1 MKADTKKKGNTMKDK
16 DQGKMSLGARLAY
29 SFGAFGNDSFYGL
42 LSGYLIMFI
51 TSHLFNTGNAA
62 EDAKMI
68 SIVTLIIMALRI
80 VELFIDPFIGNA
92 IDRTKT
98 RWGHFRPWVVV
109 GGSVSAVILLMLFT
123 NLGGLYQK
131 NAVLYMVVFA
141 VLYITMDIFYS
152 FKDVGFWSMLPS
164 LTTSSREREKTA
176 TYARVGS
183 TVGGGLVGIL
193 VMPAVIF
200 FSAKATST
208 GDDRGWF
215 IFAAIICSIAF
226 VSAWCVGLFT
236 REVNSDIR
244 KNKQDTKGIVGIFKA
259 LSGNDQLM
267 WVALAYL
274 FYGIAINITNSLE
287 VYYFTY
293 IMGMPKAF
301 SIFSTINIFLGII
314 ATSLF
319 PILSKKLSR
328 KTLFTSCLVVMIC
341 GMGLFAFA
349 GSNLPL
355 VLLAASVF
363 GFPQQMVF
371 LIVLMVI
378 TDSVEYGQLKLG
390 HRDES
395 LALSVR
401 PLIDKF
407 GGAVSNGVVGQIAI
421 MAGMTT
427 GATAASITPAGKINF
442 KIMMFAVPAVMLV
455 IAIIIFASKVIL
467 SEKKHAEIVAEL
479 EKTWGKK
486 FDKDNNTEVDG
497 DVTIP
502 TPISGQL
509 MNLSQVNDQT
519 FSSGSVGQGFAIKPS
534 DGKILAPFDA
544 TVRQVFTTRHAVGL
558 VGDNGVVLLI
568 HIGLGTVKLKGTGFV
583 SYVDQG
589 QKVKKGQELIEF
601 WDPTIKKAG
610 LDDTVIVVVTN
621 SDKFSD
627 FDMMMKAGQNVQAED
642 NVLELRAKNEEV
654 AIGGNQ
660 VEPAN

>member
-1 MKADTKKKGNTMKDK
+1 MKDK

-62 EDAKMI
+62 EDARMI
-68 SIVTLIIMALRI
+68 SMVTLIIMVLRI

-109 GGSVSAVILLMLFT
+109 GGSISAVILLILFT

-131 NAVLYMVVFA
+131 NAILYMIVFA

-164 LTTSSREREKTA
+164 LTTNSREREKTA

-183 TVGGGLVGIL
+183 TIGGGLVGIL
-193 VMPAVIF
+193 VMPAVIY
-200 FSAKATST
+200 FSVRPTST

-244 KNKQDTKGIVGIFKA
+244 KNKKDTKGIIGIFKA

-274 FYGIAINITNSLE
+274 FYGVAINITGSLE

-301 SIFSTINIFLGII
+301 SIFSTINVFLGII

-319 PILSKKLSR
+319 PLLSKKMSR
-328 KTLFTSCLVVMIC
+328 KALFTSCLAVMLC
-341 GMGLFAFA
+341 GMGLFAVA

-355 VLLAASVF
+355 VLLAASIF
-363 GFPQQMVF
+363 GFPQPMVF

-427 GATAASITPAGKINF
+427 GATASSITAAGKLNF

-455 IAIIIFASKVIL
+455 IAILIFASKVIL

-486 FDKDNNTEVDG
+486 FDKDSDNDVDS
-497 DVTIP
+497 DVLIA
-502 TPISGQL
+502 TPISGEL
-509 MNLSQVNDQT
+509 MNLNQVNDKT

-534 DGKILAPFDA
+534 DGKVLAPFDA

-568 HIGLGTVKLKGTGFV
+568 HIGLGTVALNGTGFV
-583 SYVDQG
+583 SYVEQG
-589 QKVKKGQELIEF
+589 QRVKKGQELIEF

-610 LDDTVIVVVTN
+610 LDDTVIVIVTN

-627 FDMMMKAGQNVQAED
+627 IDLMAKTGQAVQAED
-642 NVLELRAKNEEV
+642 NILELKVKKEEP
-654 AIGGNQ
+654 ALGGGE
-660 VEPAN
+660 VEPTN

>member
-1 MKADTKKKGNTMKDK
+1 MKDK
-16 DQGKMSLGARLAY
+16 DEGKMSLGARLAY
-29 SFGAFGNDSFYGL
+29 SFGAFGNDSFYRL

-68 SIVTLIIMALRI
+68 SMVTLIIMALRI

-109 GGSVSAVILLMLFT
+109 GGSISAVILLMLFT

-215 IFAAIICSIAF
+215 IFAAIICTIAF

-328 KTLFTSCLVVMIC
+328 KVLFTSCLVVMLC
-341 GMGLFAFA
+341 GMGLFAVA

-355 VLLAASVF
+355 VLLAALVF

-427 GATAASITPAGKINF
+427 GATASSITASGKMNF

-479 EKTWGKK
+479 EKTWSKK
-486 FDKDNNTEVDG
+486 FDKSGENTVNG
-497 DVTIP
+497 DVLIP
-502 TPISGQL
+502 TPISGKL
-509 MNLSQVNDQT
+509 MNLSEVNDQT

-534 DGKILAPFDA
+534 DGRVLAPFDA

-583 SYVDQG
+583 SYVEQG
-589 QKVKKGQELIEF
+589 QRVKKGQELIEF

-610 LDDTVIVVVTN
+610 LDDTVIVIVTN
-621 SDKFSD
+621 SDKFSE
-627 FDMMMKAGQNVQAED
+627 FEMTVKEGQSVQAED
-642 NVLELRAKNEEV
+642 NVLELKVKNEEET
-654 AIGGNQ
+654 ALGGGQ
-660 VEPAN
+660 IEPAN

>member
-1 MKADTKKKGNTMKDK
+1 MKDK

-62 EDAKMI
+62 EDARMI
-68 SIVTLIIMALRI
+68 SMVTLIIMVLRI

-109 GGSVSAVILLMLFT
+109 GGSVSAVILLILFT

-131 NAVLYMVVFA
+131 NAILYMIVFA

-164 LTTSSREREKTA
+164 LTTNSREREKTA

-183 TVGGGLVGIL
+183 TIGGGLVGIL
-193 VMPAVIF
+193 VMPAVIY
-200 FSAKATST
+200 FSVRPTST

-244 KNKQDTKGIVGIFKA
+244 KNKKDTKGIIGIFKA

-274 FYGIAINITNSLE
+274 FYGVAINITGSLE

-301 SIFSTINIFLGII
+301 SIFSTINVFLGII

-319 PILSKKLSR
+319 PLLSKKMSR
-328 KTLFTSCLVVMIC
+328 KVLFTSCLAVMLC
-341 GMGLFAFA
+341 GMGLFAVA

-355 VLLAASVF
+355 VLLAASIF
-363 GFPQQMVF
+363 GFPQPMVF

-427 GATAASITPAGKINF
+427 GATASSITAAGKLNF

-455 IAIIIFASKVIL
+455 IAILIFASKVIL
-467 SEKKHAEIVAEL
+467 SEKKHTEIVAEL

-486 FDKDNNTEVDG
+486 FDKDSDNDIDS
-497 DVTIP
+497 DVLIA
-502 TPISGQL
+502 TPISGEL
-509 MNLSQVNDQT
+509 MNLNQVNDKI
-519 FSSGSVGQGFAIKPS
+519 FSSGAVGQGFAIKPS
-534 DGKILAPFDA
+534 DGKVLAPFDA

-568 HIGLGTVKLKGTGFV
+568 HIGLGTVELNGTGFV
-583 SYVDQG
+583 SYVEQG
-589 QKVKKGQELIEF
+589 QRVKKGQELIEF

-610 LDDTVIVVVTN
+610 LDDTVIVIVTN

-627 FDMMMKAGQNVQAED
+627 IDLMAKAGQAVQAED
-642 NVLELRAKNEEV
+642 NILELKVKKEEPV
-654 AIGGNQ
+654 LGGGE
-660 VEPAN
+660 VEPTN

>member
-1 MKADTKKKGNTMKDK
+1 MKDK
-16 DQGKMSLGARLAY
+16 DEGKMSLGARLAY

-68 SIVTLIIMALRI
+68 SMVTLIIMALRI

-109 GGSVSAVILLMLFT
+109 GGSISAVILLMLFT

-215 IFAAIICSIAF
+215 IFAAIICTIAF

-328 KTLFTSCLVVMIC
+328 KVLFTSCLVVMLC
-341 GMGLFAFA
+341 GMGLFAVA

-355 VLLAASVF
+355 VLVAASVF

-427 GATAASITPAGKINF
+427 GATASSITASGKMNF

-486 FDKDNNTEVDG
+486 FDKSGENTVNG
-497 DVTIP
+497 DVLIP
-502 TPISGQL
+502 TPISGKL
-509 MNLSQVNDQT
+509 MNLSEVNDQT

-534 DGKILAPFDA
+534 DGKVLAPFDA

-583 SYVDQG
+583 SYVEQG
-589 QKVKKGQELIEF
+589 QRVKKGQELIEF

-610 LDDTVIVVVTN
+610 LDDTVIVIVTN
-621 SDKFSD
+621 SDKFSEFEMTVKD
-627 FDMMMKAGQNVQAED
+627 GQSVQAED
-642 NVLELRAKNEEV
+642 NVLELKVKNEEET
-654 AIGGNQ
+654 ALGGGQ
-660 VEPAN
+660 IEPAN

>member
-1 MKADTKKKGNTMKDK
+1 MKDK

-62 EDAKMI
+62 EDARMI
-68 SIVTLIIMALRI
+68 SMVTLIIMVLRI

-109 GGSVSAVILLMLFT
+109 GGSVSAVILLILFT

-131 NAVLYMVVFA
+131 NAILYMIVFA

-164 LTTSSREREKTA
+164 LTTNSREREKTA

-183 TVGGGLVGIL
+183 TIGGGLVGIL
-193 VMPAVIF
+193 VMPAVIY
-200 FSAKATST
+200 FSVRPTST

-244 KNKQDTKGIVGIFKA
+244 KNKKDTKGIIGIFKA

-274 FYGIAINITNSLE
+274 FYGVAINITGSLE

-301 SIFSTINIFLGII
+301 SIFSTINVFLGII

-319 PILSKKLSR
+319 PLLSKKMSR
-328 KTLFTSCLVVMIC
+328 KVLFTSCLAVMLC
-341 GMGLFAFA
+341 GMGLFAVA

-355 VLLAASVF
+355 VLLAASIF
-363 GFPQQMVF
+363 GFPQPMVF

-427 GATAASITPAGKINF
+427 GATASSITAAGKLNF

-455 IAIIIFASKVIL
+455 IAILIFASKVIL

-486 FDKDNNTEVDG
+486 FDKDSDNDIDS
-497 DVTIP
+497 DVLIA
-502 TPISGQL
+502 TPISGEL
-509 MNLSQVNDQT
+509 MNLNQVNDKI
-519 FSSGSVGQGFAIKPS
+519 FSSGAVGQGFAIKPS
-534 DGKILAPFDA
+534 DGKVLAPFDA

-568 HIGLGTVKLKGTGFV
+568 HIGLGTVELNGTGFV
-583 SYVDQG
+583 SYVEQG
-589 QKVKKGQELIEF
+589 QRVKKGQELIEF

-610 LDDTVIVVVTN
+610 LDDTVIVIVTN

-627 FDMMMKAGQNVQAED
+627 IDLMAKTGQAVQAED
-642 NVLELRAKNEEV
+642 NILELKVKKEEPV
-654 AIGGNQ
+654 LGGGE
-660 VEPAN
+660 VEPTN

>member
-1 MKADTKKKGNTMKDK
+1 MKDK
-16 DQGKMSLGARLAY
+16 NRRKMSLGARLAY

-51 TSHLFNTGNAA
+51 TSHLFNTGSASDN
-62 EDAKMI
+62 AKMI
-68 SIVTLIIMALRI
+68 STVTIIIMMLRI
-80 VELFIDPFIGNA
+80 VELLIDPFIGNA

-98 RWGHFRPWVVV
+98 RWGHFRPWIVI
-109 GGSVSAVILLMLFT
+109 GGSISAVILLMLFT

-131 NAVLYMVVFA
+131 NALLYLIVFA

-164 LTTSSREREKTA
+164 LTTDSREREKTA

-183 TVGGGLVGIL
+183 TIGGGLVGIL

-208 GDDRGWF
+208 GDNRGWF

-244 KNKQDTKGIVGIFKA
+244 KNKKDTKGIVGIFKA

-267 WVALAYL
+267 WVAAAYL
-274 FYGIAINITNSLE
+274 FYGVAINITGSLE

-293 IMGMPKAF
+293 IMGMPTAF
-301 SIFSTINIFLGII
+301 SIFSTINIFLGIF

-328 KTLFTSCLVVMIC
+328 KALFTGCIVVMLLGIA
-341 GMGLFAFA
+341 LFSVA

-355 VLLAASVF
+355 VLIAASTF

-427 GATAASITPAGKINF
+427 GATASSITAAGKTNF
-442 KIMMFAVPAVMLV
+442 KIMMFAVPAIMLLV
-455 IAIIIFASKVIL
+455 SIIIFAKKVIL
-467 SEKKHAEIVAEL
+467 SEQKHAQIVAEL

-486 FDKDNNTEVDG
+486 FDKDNETEVDS

-583 SYVDQG
+583 SYVEQG
-589 QKVKKGQELIEF
+589 PRVKKGQELIEF

-610 LDDTVIVVVTN
+610 LDDTVIVVITN

-642 NVLELRAKNEEV
+642 NVLELKAKNEEES
-654 AIGGNQ
+654 AIGGGQ

>member
-1 MKADTKKKGNTMKDK
+1 MKDK
-16 DQGKMSLGARLAY
+16 NRRKMSLGARLAY

-51 TSHLFNTGNAA
+51 TSHLFNTGSASDN
-62 EDAKMI
+62 AKMI
-68 SIVTLIIMALRI
+68 STVTIIIMVLRI
-80 VELFIDPFIGNA
+80 VELLIDPFIGNA

-98 RWGHFRPWVVV
+98 RWGHFRPWIVI
-109 GGSVSAVILLMLFT
+109 GGSISAVILLMLFT

-131 NAVLYMVVFA
+131 NALLYLIVFA

-164 LTTSSREREKTA
+164 LTTDSREREKTA

-183 TVGGGLVGIL
+183 TIGGGLVGIL

-208 GDDRGWF
+208 GDNRGWF

-226 VSAWCVGLFT
+226 VSAWCVRLFT

-244 KNKQDTKGIVGIFKA
+244 KNKKDTKGIVGIFKA

-267 WVALAYL
+267 WVAAAYL
-274 FYGIAINITNSLE
+274 FYGVAINITGSLE

-293 IMGMPKAF
+293 IMGMPTAF
-301 SIFSTINIFLGII
+301 SIFSTINIFLGIF

-328 KTLFTSCLVVMIC
+328 KALFTGCIVVMLLGIA
-341 GMGLFAFA
+341 LFSVA

-355 VLLAASVF
+355 VLIAASTF

-427 GATAASITPAGKINF
+427 GATASSITAAGKTNF
-442 KIMMFAVPAVMLV
+442 KIMMFAVPAIMLLV
-455 IAIIIFASKVIL
+455 SIIIFAKKVIL
-467 SEKKHAEIVAEL
+467 SEQKHAQIVAEL

-486 FDKDNNTEVDG
+486 FDKDNETEVDS

-583 SYVDQG
+583 SYVEQG
-589 QKVKKGQELIEF
+589 QRVKKGQELIEF

-610 LDDTVIVVVTN
+610 LDDTVIVVITN

-642 NVLELRAKNEEV
+642 NVLELKAKNEEES
-654 AIGGNQ
+654 AIGGGQ

>member
-1 MKADTKKKGNTMKDK
+1 MKYKVKV
-16 DQGKMSLGARLAY
+16 KMSLGVRLTY

-62 EDAKMI
+62 EDARMI
-68 SIVTLIIMALRI
+68 SMVTLIIMVLRI

-109 GGSVSAVILLMLFT
+109 GGSISAVILLILFT

-131 NAVLYMVVFA
+131 NAILYMIVFA

-164 LTTSSREREKTA
+164 LTTNSREREKTA

-183 TVGGGLVGIL
+183 TIGGGLVGIL
-193 VMPAVIF
+193 VMPAVIY
-200 FSAKATST
+200 FSVRPTST

-244 KNKQDTKGIVGIFKA
+244 KNKKDTKGIIGIFKA

-274 FYGIAINITNSLE
+274 FYGVAINITGSLE

-301 SIFSTINIFLGII
+301 SIFSTINVFLGII

-319 PILSKKLSR
+319 PLLSKKMSR
-328 KTLFTSCLVVMIC
+328 KALFTSCLAVMLC
-341 GMGLFAFA
+341 GMGLFAVA

-355 VLLAASVF
+355 VLLAASIF
-363 GFPQQMVF
+363 GFPQPMVF

-427 GATAASITPAGKINF
+427 GATASSITAAGKLNF

-455 IAIIIFASKVIL
+455 IAILIFASKVIL

-486 FDKDNNTEVDG
+486 FDKDSDNDVDS
-497 DVTIP
+497 DVLIA
-502 TPISGQL
+502 TPISGEL
-509 MNLSQVNDQT
+509 MNLNQVNDKT

-534 DGKILAPFDA
+534 DGKVLAPFDA

-568 HIGLGTVKLKGTGFV
+568 HIGLGTVALNGTGFV
-583 SYVDQG
+583 SYVEQG
-589 QKVKKGQELIEF
+589 QRVKKGQELIEF

-610 LDDTVIVVVTN
+610 LDDTVIVIVTN

-627 FDMMMKAGQNVQAED
+627 IDLMAKTGQAVQAED
-642 NVLELRAKNEEV
+642 NILELKVKKEEP
-654 AIGGNQ
+654 ALGGGE
-660 VEPAN
+660 VEPTN

>member
-1 MKADTKKKGNTMKDK
+1 MKDK
-16 DQGKMSLGARLAY
+16 KDEGKMSLGARLAY

-109 GGSVSAVILLMLFT
+109 GGSISSVILLMLFT

-215 IFAAIICSIAF
+215 IFAAIICTIAF

-328 KTLFTSCLVVMIC
+328 KALFTSCLVVMLC
-341 GMGLFAFA
+341 GMGLFAVA

-355 VLLAASVF
+355 VLIAASVF

-427 GATAASITPAGKINF
+427 GATASSITASGKMNF

-486 FDKDNNTEVDG
+486 FDKSGENTVDG
-497 DVTIP
+497 DVLIP
-502 TPISGQL
+502 TPISGKL
-509 MNLSQVNDQT
+509 MNLSEVNDRT
-519 FSSGSVGQGFAIKPS
+519 FSSGSVGRGFAIKPS
-534 DGKILAPFDA
+534 DGKVLAPFDA

-583 SYVDQG
+583 SYVEQG
-589 QKVKKGQELIEF
+589 QRVKKGQELIEF

-610 LDDTVIVVVTN
+610 LDDTVIVIVTN

-627 FDMMMKAGQNVQAED
+627 FEMTVKDGQTVQAED
-642 NVLELRAKNEEV
+642 NVLELKVKNEEET
-654 AIGGNQ
+654 ALGGGQ
-660 VEPAN
+660 IEPAN

>member
-1 MKADTKKKGNTMKDK
+1 MKDK
-16 DQGKMSLGARLAY
+16 NRRKMSLGARLAY

-51 TSHLFNTGNAA
+51 TSHLFNTGSASDN
-62 EDAKMI
+62 AKMI
-68 SIVTLIIMALRI
+68 STVTIIIMMLRI
-80 VELFIDPFIGNA
+80 VELLIDPFIGNA

-98 RWGHFRPWVVV
+98 RWGHFRPWIVI
-109 GGSVSAVILLMLFT
+109 GGSISAVILLMLFT

-131 NAVLYMVVFA
+131 NALLYLIVFA

-164 LTTSSREREKTA
+164 LTTDSREREKTA

-183 TVGGGLVGIL
+183 TIGGGLVGIL

-208 GDDRGWF
+208 GDNRGWF

-244 KNKQDTKGIVGIFKA
+244 KNKKDTKGIVGIFKA

-267 WVALAYL
+267 WVAAAYL
-274 FYGIAINITNSLE
+274 FYGIAINITGSLE

-293 IMGMPKAF
+293 IMGMPTAF
-301 SIFSTINIFLGII
+301 SIFSTINIFLGIF

-328 KTLFTSCLVVMIC
+328 KALFTGCIVVMLLGIA
-341 GMGLFAFA
+341 LFSVA

-355 VLLAASVF
+355 VLIAASTF

-427 GATAASITPAGKINF
+427 GATASSITAAGKTNF
-442 KIMMFAVPAVMLV
+442 KIMMFAVPAIMLLV
-455 IAIIIFASKVIL
+455 SIIIFAKKVIL
-467 SEKKHAEIVAEL
+467 SEQKHAQIVAEL

-486 FDKDNNTEVDG
+486 FDKDNETEVDS

-583 SYVDQG
+583 SYVEQG
-589 QKVKKGQELIEF
+589 QRVKKGQELIEF

-610 LDDTVIVVVTN
+610 LDDTVIVVITN

-642 NVLELRAKNEEV
+642 NVLELKAKNEEES
-654 AIGGNQ
+654 AIGGGQ

>member
-1 MKADTKKKGNTMKDK
+1 MEKK

-51 TSHLFNTGNAA
+51 TSHLFNTGSK
-62 EDAKMI
+62 ETDAKMI
-68 SIVTLIIMALRI
+68 SIVTIIIMALRI

-109 GGSVSAVILLMLFT
+109 GGSISAIILLLLFT

-164 LTTSSREREKTA
+164 LTTDSREREKTA

-200 FSAKATST
+200 FSVKATST

-226 VSAWCVGLFT
+226 ISAWGVGLFT

-267 WVALAYL
+267 WVACAYL

-293 IMGMPKAF
+293 IMGMPTAF
-301 SIFSTINIFLGII
+301 SLFSTINIFLGIF

-319 PILSKKLSR
+319 PILSKKMSR
-328 KTLFTSCLVVMIC
+328 KTLFTTCLIVMLA
-341 GMGLFAFA
+341 GMGLFSVA

-355 VLLAASVF
+355 VLIAASLF

-371 LIVLMVI
+371 LIVLMII

-427 GATAASITPAGKINF
+427 GATAASITPAGKLNF

-455 IAIIIFASKVIL
+455 LAIIVFAKKVIL
-467 SEKKHAEIVAEL
+467 SEQKHAEIVAEL
-479 EKTWGKK
+479 EQTWGKK
-486 FDKDNNTEVDG
+486 FNKTAETPDDN
-497 DVTIP
+497 VTVAS
-502 TPISGQL
+502 PIAGQL
-509 MNLSQVNDQT
+509 INLSEVHDQI

-534 DGKILAPFDA
+534 DGKVLAPFDA

-568 HIGLGTVKLKGTGFV
+568 HIGIGTVKLKGTGFV
-583 SYVDQG
+583 SYVEQG
-589 QKVKKGQELIEF
+589 QHVKKGQELIEF

-621 SDKFSD
+621 SEKFS
-627 FDMMMKAGQNVQAED
+627 KIELIENPGQEIQAEE
-642 NVLELRAKNEEV
+642 NVLNLEALNSESNEL
-654 AIGGNQ
+654 GGNQ
-660 VEPAN
+660 VEPIN

>member
-1 MKADTKKKGNTMKDK
+1 MKDK

-62 EDAKMI
+62 EDARMI
-68 SIVTLIIMALRI
+68 SMVTLIIMVLRI

-109 GGSVSAVILLMLFT
+109 GGSVSAVILLILFT

-131 NAVLYMVVFA
+131 NAILYMIVFA

-164 LTTSSREREKTA
+164 LTTNSREREKTA

-183 TVGGGLVGIL
+183 TIGGGLVGIL
-193 VMPAVIF
+193 VMPAVIY
-200 FSAKATST
+200 FSVRPTST

-244 KNKQDTKGIVGIFKA
+244 KNKKDTKGIIGIFKA

-274 FYGIAINITNSLE
+274 FYGVAINITGSLE

-301 SIFSTINIFLGII
+301 SIFSTINVFLGII

-319 PILSKKLSR
+319 PLLSKKMSR
-328 KTLFTSCLVVMIC
+328 KALFTSCLAVMLC
-341 GMGLFAFA
+341 GMGLFAVA

-355 VLLAASVF
+355 VLLAASIF
-363 GFPQQMVF
+363 GFPQPMVF

-427 GATAASITPAGKINF
+427 GATASSITAAGKLNF

-455 IAIIIFASKVIL
+455 IAILIFASKVIL

-486 FDKDNNTEVDG
+486 FDKDSDNDVDS
-497 DVTIP
+497 DVLIA
-502 TPISGQL
+502 TPISGEL
-509 MNLSQVNDQT
+509 MNLNQVNDKT

-534 DGKILAPFDA
+534 DGKVLAPFDA

-568 HIGLGTVKLKGTGFV
+568 HIGLGTVALNGTGFV
-583 SYVDQG
+583 SYVEQG
-589 QKVKKGQELIEF
+589 QRVKKGQELIEF

-610 LDDTVIVVVTN
+610 LDDTVIVIVTN

-627 FDMMMKAGQNVQAED
+627 IDLMAKTGQAVQAED
-642 NVLELRAKNEEV
+642 NILELKVKKEEP
-654 AIGGNQ
+654 ALGGGE
-660 VEPAN
+660 VEPTN

>member
-1 MKADTKKKGNTMKDK
+1 
-16 DQGKMSLGARLAY
+16 MSLGARLAY

-51 TSHLFNTGNAA
+51 TSHLFNTGSASDN
-62 EDAKMI
+62 AKMI
-68 SIVTLIIMALRI
+68 STVTIIIMVLRI
-80 VELFIDPFIGNA
+80 VELLIDPFIGNA

-98 RWGHFRPWVVV
+98 RWGHFRPWIVI
-109 GGSVSAVILLMLFT
+109 GGSISAVILLMLFT

-131 NAVLYMVVFA
+131 NALLYLIVFA

-164 LTTSSREREKTA
+164 LTTDSREREKTA

-183 TVGGGLVGIL
+183 TIGGGLVGIL

-208 GDDRGWF
+208 GDNRGWF

-244 KNKQDTKGIVGIFKA
+244 KNKKDTKGIVGIFKA

-267 WVALAYL
+267 WVAAAYL
-274 FYGIAINITNSLE
+274 FYGVAINITGSLE

-293 IMGMPKAF
+293 IMGMPTAF
-301 SIFSTINIFLGII
+301 SIFSTINIFLGIF

-328 KTLFTSCLVVMIC
+328 KALFTGCIVVMLLGIA
-341 GMGLFAFA
+341 LFSVA

-355 VLLAASVF
+355 VLIAASTF

-427 GATAASITPAGKINF
+427 GATASSITAAGKTNF
-442 KIMMFAVPAVMLV
+442 KIMMFAVPAIMLLV
-455 IAIIIFASKVIL
+455 SIIIFAKKVIL
-467 SEKKHAEIVAEL
+467 SEQKHAQIVAEL

-486 FDKDNNTEVDG
+486 FDKDNETEVDS

-583 SYVDQG
+583 SYVEQG
-589 QKVKKGQELIEF
+589 QRVKKGQELIEF

-610 LDDTVIVVVTN
+610 LDDTVIVVITN

-642 NVLELRAKNEEV
+642 NVLELKAKNEEES
-654 AIGGNQ
+654 AIGGGQ

>member
-1 MKADTKKKGNTMKDK
+1 MKDK

-62 EDAKMI
+62 EDARMI
-68 SIVTLIIMALRI
+68 SMVTLIIMVLRI

-109 GGSVSAVILLMLFT
+109 GGSVSAVILLILFT

-131 NAVLYMVVFA
+131 NAILYMIVFA

-164 LTTSSREREKTA
+164 LTTNSREREKTA

-183 TVGGGLVGIL
+183 TIGGGLVGIL
-193 VMPAVIF
+193 VMPAVIY
-200 FSAKATST
+200 FSVRPTST

-244 KNKQDTKGIVGIFKA
+244 KNKKDTKGIIGIFKA

-274 FYGIAINITNSLE
+274 FYGVAINITGSLE

-301 SIFSTINIFLGII
+301 SIFSTINVFLGII

-319 PILSKKLSR
+319 PLLSKKMSR
-328 KTLFTSCLVVMIC
+328 KALFTSCLAVMLC
-341 GMGLFAFA
+341 GMGLFAVA

-355 VLLAASVF
+355 VLLAASIF
-363 GFPQQMVF
+363 GFPQPMVF

-427 GATAASITPAGKINF
+427 GATASSITAAGKLNF

-455 IAIIIFASKVIL
+455 IAILIFASKVIL

-486 FDKDNNTEVDG
+486 FDKDSDNDIDS
-497 DVTIP
+497 DVLIA
-502 TPISGQL
+502 TPISGEL
-509 MNLSQVNDQT
+509 MNLNQVNDKI
-519 FSSGSVGQGFAIKPS
+519 FSSGAVGQGFAIKPS
-534 DGKILAPFDA
+534 DGKVLAPFDA

-568 HIGLGTVKLKGTGFV
+568 HIGLGTVALNGTGFV
-583 SYVDQG
+583 SYVEQG
-589 QKVKKGQELIEF
+589 QRVKKGQELIEF

-610 LDDTVIVVVTN
+610 LDDTVIVIVTN

-627 FDMMMKAGQNVQAED
+627 IDLMAKTGQAVQAED
-642 NVLELRAKNEEV
+642 NILELKVKKEEPV
-654 AIGGNQ
+654 LGGGE
-660 VEPAN
+660 VEPTN

>member
-1 MKADTKKKGNTMKDK
+1 MKDK

-62 EDAKMI
+62 EDARMI
-68 SIVTLIIMALRI
+68 SMVTLIIMVLRI

-109 GGSVSAVILLMLFT
+109 GGSISAVILLILFT

-131 NAVLYMVVFA
+131 NAILYMIVFA

-164 LTTSSREREKTA
+164 LTTNSREREKTA

-183 TVGGGLVGIL
+183 TIGGGLVGIL
-193 VMPAVIF
+193 VMPAVIY
-200 FSAKATST
+200 FSVRPTST

-244 KNKQDTKGIVGIFKA
+244 KNKKDTKGIIGIFKA

-274 FYGIAINITNSLE
+274 FYGVAINITGSLE

-301 SIFSTINIFLGII
+301 SIFSTINVFLGII

-319 PILSKKLSR
+319 PLLSKKMSR
-328 KTLFTSCLVVMIC
+328 KTLFTSCLAVMLC
-341 GMGLFAFA
+341 GMGLFAVA

-355 VLLAASVF
+355 VLLAASIF
-363 GFPQQMVF
+363 GFPQPMVF

-427 GATAASITPAGKINF
+427 GATASSITAAGKLNF

-455 IAIIIFASKVIL
+455 IAILIFASKVIL

-486 FDKDNNTEVDG
+486 FDKDSDNDVDS
-497 DVTIP
+497 DVLIA
-502 TPISGQL
+502 TPISGEL
-509 MNLSQVNDQT
+509 MNLNQVNDKT

-534 DGKILAPFDA
+534 DGKVLAPFDA

-568 HIGLGTVKLKGTGFV
+568 HIGLGTVALNGTGFV
-583 SYVDQG
+583 SYVEQG
-589 QKVKKGQELIEF
+589 QRVKKGQELIEF

-610 LDDTVIVVVTN
+610 LDDTVIVIVTN

-627 FDMMMKAGQNVQAED
+627 IDLMAKTGQAVQAED
-642 NVLELRAKNEEV
+642 NILELKVKKEEP
-654 AIGGNQ
+654 ALGGGE
-660 VEPAN
+660 VEPTN

>member
-1 MKADTKKKGNTMKDK
+1 MKDK

-62 EDAKMI
+62 EDARMI
-68 SIVTLIIMALRI
+68 SMVTLIIMVLRI

-109 GGSVSAVILLMLFT
+109 GGSVSAVILLILFT

-131 NAVLYMVVFA
+131 NAILYMIVFA

-164 LTTSSREREKTA
+164 LTTNSREREKTA

-183 TVGGGLVGIL
+183 TIGGGLVGIL
-193 VMPAVIF
+193 VMPAVIY
-200 FSAKATST
+200 FSVRPTST

-244 KNKQDTKGIVGIFKA
+244 KNKKDTKGIIGIFKA

-274 FYGIAINITNSLE
+274 FYGVAINITGSLE

-301 SIFSTINIFLGII
+301 SIFSTINVFLGII

-319 PILSKKLSR
+319 PLLSKKMSR
-328 KTLFTSCLVVMIC
+328 KVLFTSCLAVMLC
-341 GMGLFAFA
+341 GMGLFAVA

-355 VLLAASVF
+355 VLLAASIF
-363 GFPQQMVF
+363 GFPQPMVF

-427 GATAASITPAGKINF
+427 GATASSITAAGKLNF

-455 IAIIIFASKVIL
+455 IAILIFASKVIL

-486 FDKDNNTEVDG
+486 FDKDSDNDVDS
-497 DVTIP
+497 DVLIA
-502 TPISGQL
+502 TPISGEL
-509 MNLSQVNDQT
+509 MNLNQVNDKT

-534 DGKILAPFDA
+534 DGKVLAPFDA

-568 HIGLGTVKLKGTGFV
+568 HIGLGTVALNGTGFV
-583 SYVDQG
+583 SYVEQG
-589 QKVKKGQELIEF
+589 QRVKKGQELIEF

-610 LDDTVIVVVTN
+610 LDDTVIVIVTN
-621 SDKFSD
+621 SGKFSD
-627 FDMMMKAGQNVQAED
+627 IDLMAKAGQAVQAED
-642 NVLELRAKNEEV
+642 NILELKVKKEEPV
-654 AIGGNQ
+654 LGGGE
-660 VEPAN
+660 VEPTN

>member
-1 MKADTKKKGNTMKDK
+1 MKDK

-62 EDAKMI
+62 EDARMI
-68 SIVTLIIMALRI
+68 SMVTLIIMVLRI

-109 GGSVSAVILLMLFT
+109 GGSVSAVILLILFT

-131 NAVLYMVVFA
+131 NAILYMIVFA

-164 LTTSSREREKTA
+164 LTTNSREREKTA

-183 TVGGGLVGIL
+183 TIGGGLVGIL
-193 VMPAVIF
+193 VMPAVIY
-200 FSAKATST
+200 FSVRPTST

-244 KNKQDTKGIVGIFKA
+244 KNKKDTKGIIGIFKA

-267 WVALAYL
+267 WVALTYL
-274 FYGIAINITNSLE
+274 FYGVAINITGSLE

-301 SIFSTINIFLGII
+301 SIFSTINVFLGII

-319 PILSKKLSR
+319 PLLSKKMSR
-328 KTLFTSCLVVMIC
+328 KALFTSCLAVMLC
-341 GMGLFAFA
+341 GMGLFAVA

-355 VLLAASVF
+355 VLLAASIF
-363 GFPQQMVF
+363 GFPQPMVF

-427 GATAASITPAGKINF
+427 GATASSITAAGKLNF

-455 IAIIIFASKVIL
+455 IAILIFASKVIL

-486 FDKDNNTEVDG
+486 FDKDSDNDIDS
-497 DVTIP
+497 DVLIA
-502 TPISGQL
+502 TPISGEL
-509 MNLSQVNDQT
+509 MNLSQVNDKI
-519 FSSGSVGQGFAIKPS
+519 FSSGAVGQGFAIKPS
-534 DGKILAPFDA
+534 DGKVLAPFDA

-568 HIGLGTVKLKGTGFV
+568 HIGLGTVALNGTGFV
-583 SYVDQG
+583 SYVEQG
-589 QKVKKGQELIEF
+589 QRVKKGQELIEF

-610 LDDTVIVVVTN
+610 LDNTVIVIVTN

-627 FDMMMKAGQNVQAED
+627 IDLMAKTGQAVQAED
-642 NVLELRAKNEEV
+642 NILELKVKKEEP
-654 AIGGNQ
+654 ALGGGE
-660 VEPAN
+660 VEPTN

>member
-1 MKADTKKKGNTMKDK
+1 MKDK
-16 DQGKMSLGARLAY
+16 NRRKMSLGARLAY

-51 TSHLFNTGNAA
+51 TSHLFNTGSASDN
-62 EDAKMI
+62 AKMI
-68 SIVTLIIMALRI
+68 STVTIIIMVLRI
-80 VELFIDPFIGNA
+80 VELLIDPFIGNA

-98 RWGHFRPWVVV
+98 RWGHFRPWIVI
-109 GGSVSAVILLMLFT
+109 GGSISAVILLMLFT

-131 NAVLYMVVFA
+131 NALLYLIVFA

-164 LTTSSREREKTA
+164 LTTDSREREKTA

-183 TVGGGLVGIL
+183 TIGGGLVGIL

-208 GDDRGWF
+208 GDNRGWF

-244 KNKQDTKGIVGIFKA
+244 KNKKDTKGIVGIFKA

-267 WVALAYL
+267 WVAAAYL
-274 FYGIAINITNSLE
+274 FYGVAINITGSLE

-293 IMGMPKAF
+293 IMGMPTAF
-301 SIFSTINIFLGII
+301 SIFSTINIFLVIF

-328 KTLFTSCLVVMIC
+328 KALFTGCIVVMLLGIA
-341 GMGLFAFA
+341 LFSVA

-355 VLLAASVF
+355 VLIAASTF

-427 GATAASITPAGKINF
+427 GATASSITAAGKTNF
-442 KIMMFAVPAVMLV
+442 KIMMFAVPAIMLLV
-455 IAIIIFASKVIL
+455 SIIIFAKKVIL
-467 SEKKHAEIVAEL
+467 SEQKHAQIVAEL

-486 FDKDNNTEVDG
+486 FDKDNETEVDS

-583 SYVDQG
+583 SYVEQG
-589 QKVKKGQELIEF
+589 QRVKKGQELIEF

-610 LDDTVIVVVTN
+610 LDDTVIVVITN

-642 NVLELRAKNEEV
+642 NVLELKAKNEEES
-654 AIGGNQ
+654 AIGGGQ